1 MIVKELTV
9 PLKLQAVQC
18 LEKRILSTHHQY
30 PQILADLAKRKAGY
44 YGERSLCYYFHQLP
58 PTSYLFHNLRLEQ
71 HESIFEMDVLILFP
85 TFALIIETKNIIGE
99 IHFDS
104 QFGQLI
110 RTWNDKKE
118 AFPDPIAQ
126 ARRHQS
132 LMGDWLF
139 QQLGYSMPVEYLIVV
154 SNSSTIISTDPGKAY
169 LFKQVIHAN
178 KLPLRLTELQSKYK
192 TEMMETS
199 QLKKL
204 SRKLLKDHKEAEYDV
219 LKKFQIQADELVKG
233 VQCPSC
239 QLFRMQR
246 KKGRW
251 TCMNC
256 GHSDRL
262 AHLEALHD
270 YWLLISPTITN
281 AKCRDFLQ
289 IDSPFV
295 ASRLLKSLHLS
306 ESGTLKGKKYHFP
319 KKMKFFPEK
328 K

>member
-18 LEKRILSTHHQY
+18 LEKRMLSTHHQY
-30 PQILADLAKRKAGY
+30 TQIQADFAKRRAGY

-58 PTSYLFHNLRLEQ
+58 PTSYLFHNLRLVQ
-71 HESIFEMDVLILFP
+71 HDSPFEMDVLILFP
-85 TFALIIETKNIIGE
+85 TFALIIETKNIVGE

-126 ARRHQS
+126 ARRHQYLLGES
-132 LMGDWLF
+132 LL
-139 QQLGYSMPVEYLIVV
+139 QQLGYSLPVEFLIVV

-178 KLPLRLTELQSKYK
+178 KLPLRLKELQSKYK
-192 TEMMETS
+192 TEIMDSS

-219 LKKFQIQADELVKG
+219 LKKFHIQEAELVKG

-239 QLFRMQR
+239 KLFPMQR
-246 KKGRW
+246 KKGCWLCR
-251 TCMNC
+251 NC
-256 GHSDRL
+256 GHTDRL

-270 YWLLISPTITN
+270 YSLLLSSTITN

-295 ASRLLKSLHLS
+295 ASRLLKSLNLV
-306 ESGTLKGKKYHFP
+306 ESGTLKGKKYYFS
-319 KKMKFFPEK
+319 KKMKLLPEK